1 MRKHLFGLVL
11 TLLVAV
17 SALLGTVTAEA
28 AGNFVQVADTGVL
41 ELKSNQKWEK
51 EYRTKMGDVKIRFR
65 NLANSKE
72 NKRYHLIIWW
82 RDPGTK
88 EYTRVADGYSPKN
101 TFGYAFKVFRDNKTG
116 RVYFAMDAH
125 GRLVL
130 YGYDTFAKKLEM
142 YVDSINYWSPLPLP
156 SMLVRPDGDLELRF
170 DDVKRA
176 AEPTRYRLFWDAG
189 RNWFGYQDLNV
200 PVYHVTVFAYIETGK
215 RLSSAAMPTGG
226 SYALPGMWT
235 GNFSRLGVLR

>member
-1 MRKHLFGLVL
+1 MDQGGADMRKHLLGLLMTVF
-11 TLLVAV
+11 VAAGV
-17 SALLGTVTAEA
+17 LLGAAIPAE

-41 ELKSNQKWEK
+41 QLKSNEKWEK

-82 RDPGTK
+82 RNPGGGK
-88 EYTRVADGYSPKN
+88 YERVADGYSPKN
-101 TFGYAFKVFRDNKTG
+101 NFGYAFKVFRDNKTG

-125 GRLVL
+125 GRIVL

-142 YVDSINYWSPLPLP
+142 YVDSVNYWSPLPLP

-170 DDVKRA
+170 DSVNRRA
-176 AEPTRYRLFWDAG
+176 DPTRYRLFWDFG

-200 PVYHVTVFAYIETGK
+200 PVYHNVPA
-215 RLSSAAMPTGG
+215 
-226 SYALPGMWT
+226 SYDDSVYDTSVLNAT
-235 GNFSRLGVLR
+235 TIYEGVD

>member
-51 EYRTKMGDVKIRFR
+51 EYRTMGDVKIRFR

-130 YGYDTFAKKLEM
+130 YGYDTFAKKLEL

-170 DDVKRA
+170 DNVKRA

-200 PVYHVTVFAYIETGK
+200 PVYHDVPTTYDNTVYDTSVHEA
-215 RLSSAAMPTGG
+215 PTI
-226 SYALPGMWT
+226 YE
-235 GNFSRLGVLR
+235 GVD

>member
-72 NKRYHLIIWW
+72 INATTLSSGGAI
-82 RDPGTK
+82 
-88 EYTRVADGYSPKN
+88 RVLKN
-101 TFGYAFKVFRDNKTG
+101 TRG
-116 RVYFAMDAH
+116 
-125 GRLVL
+125 
-130 YGYDTFAKKLEM
+130 
-142 YVDSINYWSPLPLP
+142 
-156 SMLVRPDGDLELRF
+156 
-170 DDVKRA
+170 
-176 AEPTRYRLFWDAG
+176 
-189 RNWFGYQDLNV
+189 
-200 PVYHVTVFAYIETGK
+200 
-215 RLSSAAMPTGG
+215 
-226 SYALPGMWT
+226 
-235 GNFSRLGVLR
+235 

>member
-1 MRKHLFGLVL
+1 MRKQLFGLVL

-101 TFGYAFKVFRDNKTG
+101 TFGYAFKVFRDDSTG
-116 RVYFAMDAH
+116 RVFFAMDAH

-176 AEPTRYRLFWDAG
+176 AEPTRYRLFWDAR

-200 PVYHVTVFAYIETGK
+200 PVYHDVPTTYDNTVYDTSVHEA
-215 RLSSAAMPTGG
+215 PTI
-226 SYALPGMWT
+226 YE
-235 GNFSRLGVLR
+235 GVD

>member
-41 ELKSNQKWEK
+41 ELKSNQK
-51 EYRTKMGDVKIRFR
+51 RTKMGDVKIRFR

-200 PVYHVTVFAYIETGK
+200 PVYHDVPTTYDNTVYDTSVHEA
-215 RLSSAAMPTGG
+215 PTI
-226 SYALPGMWT
+226 YE
-235 GNFSRLGVLR
+235 GVD